1 MRKLLSANFSRLW
14 KDKFFWLCMG
24 VMLIYSVIYMLNGC
38 RQATFDLAEYDYS
51 IDEYYFHFAASIGI
65 FCALFSS
72 MFFGTE
78 YSDGTIRNKII
89 IGHRRKNIY
98 IANLIVTF
106 TAILLIMSVWLI
118 GALIAIPTLGVWE
131 MGVPNLLVYLFI
143 AVMLVAALSAICTFV
158 NMTSTNK
165 AITVIISMLLILGLL
180 VFSSMVYNSL
190 TQPEMIN
197 GIQMTMNG
205 IELSDPTP
213 NPNYVSGTT
222 RKIYEFILDFLP
234 TGQGLKMWQL
244 EIGNPVLMIV
254 SSAVITLLTTLGG
267 IFVFKRK
274 NLK

>member
-274 NLK
+274 KLK